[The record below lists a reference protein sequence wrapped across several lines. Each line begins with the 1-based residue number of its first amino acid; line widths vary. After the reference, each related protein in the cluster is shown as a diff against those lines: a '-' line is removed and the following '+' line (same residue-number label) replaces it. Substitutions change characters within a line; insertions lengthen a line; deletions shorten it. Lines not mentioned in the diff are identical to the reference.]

1 MTYQEIHNKI
11 DNETFHSESF
21 GGIVTIKGMEVHV
34 HDGRLLIISG
44 PNDLKDLYNDYKKTQ
59 SK

>member
-1 MTYQEIHNKI
+1 MTYQDAHNKI
-11 DNETFHSESF
+11 DKKTFHSDNY

-34 HDGRLLIISG
+34 DDGRLLIISG

-59 SK
+59 NK